1 MSARNAA
8 CIQWLEDLTD
18 QDVPQ
23 VGGKNASLGEML
35 RTLEKKGVRVPGGF
49 ATTAEAY
56 RLFLSETGLAE
67 EIAGAL
73 DEMDGGEV
81 GEVGK
86 KIRERI
92 LDSPLPAALEES
104 LRDAYRKLSQQS
116 GVSEVDVAVRSSATA
131 EDLPE
136 ASFAGQQ
143 ESFLN
148 VVGEEQLLD
157 TVRRCYASLFTDR
170 AIAYREE
177 QGFDHMEVA
186 LSAGVQKMVRADK
199 GAAGVL
205 FTLDTDTGFPRVIL
219 INAAWGLG
227 ESVVQG
233 TVNPD
238 RYLVFKPL
246 LDQDSLIPIVEKERG
261 LKEEKVIYDE
271 DAGGVTAVETQ
282 EGEREAFVLS
292 EGEILQLARWGQAIE
307 DHYGRPMDIEWGK
320 DGETGELFILQAR
333 PETVQARKAA
343 GALKTFSLLEEG
355 EVRISGAAVGGRISQ
370 GKVAVLSSPDE
381 IDRFEAGSV
390 LVTERTDPD
399 WGPILEGAAAVVTDH
414 GGRTSH
420 AAIVSREL
428 GIPAVVGTEDGTR
441 TLEDGEEVTISCAE
455 GDEGKV
461 YAGLLE
467 FQEEEVDLS
476 GLPEIRTRLLM
487 NIANPSAAFRWWNL
501 PVEGIGLAR
510 IEFIISDLVKAHPL
524 ALLDPGKVEDEK
536 AEEEIRTLIRNH
548 EDGKDYFVDILS
560 RQVARVAASRHP
572 DPVIVRLSDFKTN
585 EYANLLGG
593 AAFEPE
599 EENPM
604 LGFRGAAR
612 YHSERY
618 REAFRMEC
626 AALVRARDVIGLKNV
641 VPMIPFCRSV
651 EEADRVLEIMA
662 DSGLIRGREG
672 LKIYVMAEIPSNVV
686 MARELAQRF
695 DGFSIGS
702 NDLTQL
708 VLGVDRDSEELR
720 DLFDE
725 TDPAVKRMISD
736 LIRRAHEENTE
747 VGICGQAP
755 SDHPDFAAFLVRE
768 GIDTISLNPDSVV
781 EVLKRIARVE
791 DEGAGGEGDD

>member
-1 MSARNAA
+1 VSARNAA

-116 GVSEVDVAVRSSATA
+116 GVAEVDVAVRSSATA

-246 LDQDSLIPIVEKERG
+246 LDQDGLIPIVEKERG

-292 EGEILQLARWGQAIE
+292 EDEILQLARWGQAIE

-320 DGETGELFILQAR
+320 DGESGELFILQAR

-343 GALKTFSLLEEG
+343 GALKTFSLMEEG

-399 WGPILEGAAAVVTDH
+399 WGPILESAAAVVTDH

-524 ALLDPGKVEDEK
+524 ALLDPGKVEDEE

-560 RQVARVAASRHP
+560 RQVARVAAARHP

-626 AALVRARDVIGLKNV
+626 AALVRARDVLGLKNV

-736 LIRRAHEENTE
+736 LIRRAHQENTE

-791 DEGAGGEGDD
+791 DEGAGGEGGD